1 MKQKSWYSIAV
12 VGIVFFLAGFFREE
26 AGLQEEAGQTAEEQ
40 PVVVAEEIVPYE
52 SLFRELAPTIDWE
65 WETLAALAC
74 VESRFAPF
82 ACSFLG
88 AKGIMQLMDG
98 TAHELGLNDTT
109 VWIAEH
115 NIRAGVE
122 YIRYLQGKWS
132 FISNRAEQ
140 TKFVLA
146 SYNAGPGHIF
156 SARRIVRDTG
166 GNPYVWVEVEPYVQ
180 QQETRQ
186 YVKKVLRTGSQYKNE
201 SLRRQSNSNGDTE

>member
-1 MKQKSWYSIAV
+1 MSKKIWIILAI
-12 VGIVFFLAGFFREE
+12 VGVLVFVLGLVSVEVEE
-26 AGLQEEAGQTAEEQ
+26 IIEEKKAEEVMQ
-40 PVVVAEEIVPYE
+40 AEEMVPYE
-52 SLFRELAPTIDWE
+52 HLFRELAPTIDWD

-74 VESRFAPF
+74 VESRFNPKAKSPV
-82 ACSFLG
+82 G

-115 NIRAGVE
+115 NIRAGVR
-122 YIRYLQGKWS
+122 YLSYLQGRWN
-132 FISNRAEQ
+132 FISNRTEQ

-156 SARRIVRDTG
+156 TARRTVRDTG
-166 GNPYVWVEVEPYVQ
+166 GNPYVWSEVEPYVR

-186 YVKKVLRTGSQYKNE
+186 YVKKVLNTGSKYKNE
-201 SLRRQSNSNGDTE
+201 SLKRQNDSSNHPK

>member
-1 MKQKSWYSIAV
+1 MNKKVCLILAV
-12 VGIVFFLAGFFREE
+12 VGVLVFVLGFFSVEVEE
-26 AGLQEEAGQTAEEQ
+26 IIEEKKAEE
-40 PVVVAEEIVPYE
+40 VMEADEMVPYE
-52 SLFRELAPTIDWE
+52 HLFRELAPTIDWE

-74 VESRFAPF
+74 VESRFNPHAKSPV
-82 ACSFLG
+82 G

-115 NIRAGVE
+115 NIRAGVR
-122 YIRYLQGKWS
+122 YLQYLQGKWN

-166 GNPYVWVEVEPYVQ
+166 GNPYVWSEVEPYVQ
-180 QQETRQ
+180 QQETRL
-186 YVKKVLRTGSQYKNE
+186 YVKKVLGTGKKYKNE
-201 SLRRQSNSNGDTE
+201 SLRRQSDSPGNPE